1 MLPPISLVRLS
12 PSLPPFLPHHACSAL
27 LLPCASSQAMAL
39 VGFLFINL
47 EMMALEIEQ
56 PFGDDPDDLPLEEYC
71 LGIERVCLDFLKRSP
86 ISKA

>member
-1 MLPPISLVRLS
+1 
-12 PSLPPFLPHHACSAL
+12 
-27 LLPCASSQAMAL
+27 MAL